1 LRHLLVKDLRILRRS
16 PLLVGLLVV
25 YPLVVA
31 LLIGFAL
38 TRGPE
43 KPRVALANEVPA
55 TASTINLGGE
65 EIDIGD
71 YAQRLFASVEPVEV
85 DTREEAVELV
95 RSGDVL
101 GALVIPEDATRRLQE
116 AVNLGS
122 VGGDPPQ
129 VEVIVNTQ
137 GPLQG
142 TFVDSLI
149 QTQLLQANT
158 ALSERATQA
167 AAEYLDI
174 LLSGGS
180 FTLLGQ
186 SIDILGLQRSVQV
199 LEGVRQSPPE
209 DDPQREAIEQVQNFA
224 QLAVDNLDF
233 SDEILSTIN
242 SPVQV
247 ETTRLEAGT
256 ATLDDFTIAVA
267 VSVSLMFVCLLLAAG
282 MLALEREEN
291 AFGRLVRGLVS
302 RLGVVVEKLGLAA
315 LCGGA
320 VGAIMLVGLAVFL
333 DLDFARA
340 PAWLAALALA
350 SLAFGA
356 LGVLVGA
363 LARDVRAASLLAF
376 LLSLPLAF
384 LALVPPGAV
393 TGVVGT
399 AIEVVSA
406 VFPFAPTLE
415 AVQAA
420 IAGDAL
426 LAPLVHLAIL
436 LVAFTALA
444 RLALTRFGASG

>member
-1 LRHLLVKDLRILRRS
+1 MRHLLVKDLRILRRS

-43 KPRVALANEVPA
+43 KPRVALANEVPETA
-55 TASTINLGGE
+55 TTINLGGE
-65 EIDIGD
+65 EVDIGD
-71 YAQRLFASVEPVEV
+71 YAERLFAAVEPVEV

-122 VGGDPPQ
+122 VGAEPPQ

-142 TFVDSLI
+142 TFVNSLI
-149 QTQLLQANT
+149 QTQLSQANT
-158 ALSERATQA
+158 ALSERATEVTAQ
-167 AAEYLDI
+167 YLEI

-180 FTLLGQ
+180 IRLLGQ
-186 SIDILGLQRSVQV
+186 SVDILGLRRSVQV
-199 LEGVRQSPPE
+199 LEGVQQALPE
-209 DDPQREAIEQVQNFA
+209 GDPQREAIGRVQSFA

-233 SDEILSTIN
+233 SEEILATIN
-242 SPVQV
+242 SPVEV
-247 ETTRLEAGT
+247 RTTRLEGGT
-256 ATLDDFTIAVA
+256 ATLDDFTVAVA

-302 RLGVVVEKLGLAA
+302 RLGVVLEKVALAA

-333 DLDFARA
+333 GLDFARA
-340 PAWLAALALA
+340 PAWMAALALA

-393 TGVVGT
+393 SGVLGT
-399 AIEVVSA
+399 VIEGVSA
-406 VFPFAPTLE
+406 VFPFAPTLD

-426 LAPLVHLAIL
+426 LAPLAHLAVL
-436 LVAFTALA
+436 LLAFTALA
-444 RLALTRFGASG
+444 RLALARFGAA

>member
-1 LRHLLVKDLRILRRS
+1 MRHLLGKDLRILGRS

-43 KPRVALANEVPA
+43 KPRVALANEVPES
-55 TASTINLGGE
+55 ASTINLGGE
-65 EIDIGD
+65 EINIGD
-71 YAQRLFASVEPVEV
+71 YADELFAAVEPVEV
-85 DTREEAVELV
+85 DSREEALERV

-116 AVNLGS
+116 AINLGS
-122 VGGDPPQ
+122 VGGEPPQ
-129 VEVIVNTQ
+129 VEVIVNTE

-142 TFVDSLI
+142 AFVNSLI
-149 QTQLLQANT
+149 QTQLSQANA
-158 ALSERATQA
+158 ALSERATEA
-167 AAEYLDI
+167 AVESLEI

-180 FTLLGQ
+180 FGVLGQ
-186 SIDILGLQRSVQV
+186 SVDILGLQRSIQV
-199 LEGVRQSPPE
+199 LEGVQQSLPE
-209 DDPQREAIEQVQNFA
+209 NDLQRAAVEQVQDFA

-233 SDEILSTIN
+233 TDEVLSTIN
-242 SPVQV
+242 APVQV
-247 ETTRLEAGT
+247 ETTRLEGGAAT
-256 ATLDDFTIAVA
+256 TLDDFTVAVA

-302 RLGVVVEKLGLAA
+302 RLGVVLEKVALAA

-320 VGAIMLVGLAVFL
+320 VGGIMLVGLAVFL
-333 DLDFARA
+333 GLDFARA

-393 TGVVGT
+393 SGVLGT
-399 AIEVVSA
+399 VIDVVSA
-406 VFPFAPTLE
+406 IFPFAPTLE
-415 AVQAA
+415 AVQAS
-420 IAGDAL
+420 IAGGAL
-426 LAPLVHLAIL
+426 LAPLAHLAVL
-436 LVAFTALA
+436 LVAFTALG
-444 RLALTRFGASG
+444 RLALARFGTA

>member
-1 LRHLLVKDLRILRRS
+1 
-16 PLLVGLLVV
+16 
-25 YPLVVA
+25 
-31 LLIGFAL
+31 
-38 TRGPE
+38 
-43 KPRVALANEVPA
+43 
-55 TASTINLGGE
+55 
-65 EIDIGD
+65 
-71 YAQRLFASVEPVEV
+71 
-85 DTREEAVELV
+85 
-95 RSGDVL
+95 
-101 GALVIPEDATRRLQE
+101 
-116 AVNLGS
+116 
-122 VGGDPPQ
+122 
-129 VEVIVNTQ
+129 
-137 GPLQG
+137 
-142 TFVDSLI
+142 
-149 QTQLLQANT
+149 
-158 ALSERATQA
+158 
-167 AAEYLDI
+167 
-174 LLSGGS
+174 
-180 FTLLGQ
+180 
-186 SIDILGLQRSVQV
+186 
-199 LEGVRQSPPE
+199 
-209 DDPQREAIEQVQNFA
+209 
-224 QLAVDNLDF
+224 
-233 SDEILSTIN
+233 
-242 SPVQV
+242 
-247 ETTRLEAGT
+247 
-256 ATLDDFTIAVA
+256 
-267 VSVSLMFVCLLLAAG
+267 

-399 AIEVVSA
+399 VIEVVSA

>member
-1 LRHLLVKDLRILRRS
+1 MRHLLVKDLRILRRS

-31 LLIGFAL
+31 LLMGFAL

-43 KPRVALANEVPA
+43 KPRVAVANEVPETA
-55 TASTINLGGE
+55 TTINLGGE
-65 EIDIGD
+65 EVDIGD
-71 YAQRLFASVEPVEV
+71 YAERLFAAVEPVEV

-122 VGGDPPQ
+122 VGAEPPQ

-142 TFVDSLI
+142 TFVNSLI
-149 QTQLLQANT
+149 QTQLSQANT
-158 ALSERATQA
+158 ALSERATEVTAQ
-167 AAEYLDI
+167 YLEI

-180 FTLLGQ
+180 IRLLGQ
-186 SIDILGLQRSVQV
+186 SVDILGLRRSVQV
-199 LEGVRQSPPE
+199 LEGVQQSLPE
-209 DDPQREAIEQVQNFA
+209 GDPQREAIGRVQSFA

-233 SDEILSTIN
+233 SEEILATIN
-242 SPVQV
+242 SPVEV
-247 ETTRLEAGT
+247 RTTRLEGGT
-256 ATLDDFTIAVA
+256 ATLDDFTVAVA

-302 RLGVVVEKLGLAA
+302 RLGVVLEKVALAA

-333 DLDFARA
+333 GLDFARA
-340 PAWLAALALA
+340 PAWMAALALA

-393 TGVVGT
+393 SGVLGT
-399 AIEVVSA
+399 VIEGLSA
-406 VFPFAPTLE
+406 VFPFAPTLD

-426 LAPLVHLAIL
+426 LAPLAHLAVL
-436 LVAFTALA
+436 LLAFTALA
-444 RLALTRFGASG
+444 RLALARFGAA